1 MRRDKKATMMRTYNG
16 STATSALRAIDAL
29 IPREL
34 EDNLTGRQLGLVMN
48 AINQSY
54 YNGKNDAGAELL
66 IDDDCVWI
74 DNVGLYDLNAI
85 KRLPNA
91 LGEYYKGGQN
101 ENK

>member
-1 MRRDKKATMMRTYNG
+1 MRCDKRTRMMQTYNG
-16 STATSALRAIDAL
+16 PTATSALSDIDSL
-29 IPREL
+29 IPYEL
-34 EDNLTGRQLGLVMN
+34 EDSLTGRQLGLVMN

-66 IDDDCVWI
+66 RDDDCVWI
-74 DNVGLYDLNAI
+74 NNVGLYNLNAI

-91 LGEYYKGGQN
+91 LGEYYKDGQN